1 MKVSI
6 NIILILIIINLT
18 IISSLPIIQ
27 PKTKNINFKINNPKI
42 EKIIYK
48 YLINDGN
55 LIKINNSCLNNYKLK
70 DTINFYLNIYIL
82 GLFILYLILY
92 LLL

>member
-6 NIILILIIINLT
+6 SIILIIILNLT

-27 PKTKNINFKINNPKI
+27 PKTKIINLKINNPKI
-42 EKIIYK
+42 EEIIYK

-55 LIKINNSCLNNYKLK
+55 LIKINNSCLNNYNLK
-70 DTINFYLNIYIL
+70 DTFNFYLNIYIL
-82 GLFILYLILY
+82 GLFILYLILK
-92 LLL
+92 LF